1 MTYCFFIFILIMGLF
16 LFKYKILFLISNM
29 SIITVFYD
37 KNIDLKKK
45 SIKDNITSTNWRQI
59 LIFSRQWKLAF
70 YDLYIV
76 ILTTIAIK

>member
-1 MTYCFFIFILIMGLF
+1 
-16 LFKYKILFLISNM
+16 M